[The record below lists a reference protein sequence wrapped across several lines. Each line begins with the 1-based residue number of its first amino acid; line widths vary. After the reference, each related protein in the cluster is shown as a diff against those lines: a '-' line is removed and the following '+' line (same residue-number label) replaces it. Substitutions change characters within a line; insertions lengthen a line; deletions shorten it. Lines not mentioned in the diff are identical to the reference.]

1 LLRNSIEDPV
11 TGREAIK
18 EGAVMAADTTQA
30 WTGDGA
36 IDDARVQEFAGRLME
51 TFTHG
56 IAGLIIDLAHRIGL
70 LEALAAGPG
79 TSGQLAERARL
90 HERYVREILGALVTS
105 RIVTHDPSSGTYVL
119 PAEHAV
125 CLTSRSPMNMAPL
138 ARLNTLLAKH
148 VEGVEQACR
157 EGGGVPYDAFRP
169 EFTEVMDGL
178 SRGTLDG
185 HLLQHILPSAGQ
197 LPFRLADG
205 IRVADV
211 GCGTGHAVNLMARA
225 YPRSTFVGYDL
236 APDALGNARREAAEL
251 GLTNATFEMLDGTQV
266 PVDPPFDAVFA
277 FSTIHDLA
285 DPVTTLARI
294 HRALVP
300 GGAFVMVDI
309 KASSRLHD
317 NMDIP
322 WAPWLYGVSTLHC
335 MTVSLSQSGAGLGT
349 VWGEQ
354 VAREMLADAG
364 FVQIEVHD
372 VPDDPF
378 NAVYVARTPAS

>member
-1 LLRNSIEDPV
+1 
-11 TGREAIK
+11 
-18 EGAVMAADTTQA
+18 MAADTPQA
-30 WTGDGA
+30 RTGDGA
-36 IDDARVQEFAGRLME
+36 IDQARVQEFAGRLME

-56 IAGLIIDLAHRIGL
+56 MAGLIIDLAGRTGL

-79 TSGQLAERARL
+79 TSEQLADRAGL

-105 RIVTHDPSSGTYVL
+105 RIVTFDPSSGTYLL
-119 PAEHAV
+119 PAEHAL
-125 CLTSRSPMNMAPL
+125 CLTSGSPVNMAPL

-148 VEGVEQACR
+148 VEGVERACR
-157 EGGGVPYDAFRP
+157 EGGGIPYDAYRP
-169 EFTEVMDGL
+169 EFTEIMDGL
-178 SRGTLDG
+178 SRGTLDT
-185 HLLQHILPSAGQ
+185 HLLQDMLPLAGQ
-197 LPFRLADG
+197 LPVRLADG

-211 GCGTGHAVNLMARA
+211 GCGTGHALNLMARA

-236 APDALGNARREAAEL
+236 APDALDAARREAAGL
-251 GLTNATFEMLDGTQV
+251 GLANTTFEMLDGTRL

-277 FSTIHDLA
+277 FDTIHDLA

-300 GGAFVMVDI
+300 GGVFVMVDI
-309 KASSRLHD
+309 KASSRLQE
-317 NMDIP
+317 NLDIP

-335 MTVSLSQSGAGLGT
+335 LTVSLSQRGAGLGT

-354 VAREMLADAG
+354 VARHMLADAG
-364 FVQIEVHD
+364 FVQIDVHD

-378 NAVYVARTPAS
+378 DSVYVAHTPAR